1 MDARDTSAS
10 TRVFDALLPAHDG
23 KGGHVTQLLLFNI
36 TNGLIIGAFYV
47 LMALG
52 LSLILNLSNVI
63 NFAHGGFLVIGGYI
77 AYSITPYVGFWGAL
91 LIAPLL
97 TALIGLL
104 VERVLIRPLYG
115 RDPLYSLLLTF
126 GLAFLIEDGTRF
138 IWGAQGKPVTVPAV
152 LAQPLSYQFFFVT
165 GYRLFMVIMVV
176 ISVALLFMLL
186 RYTRLGIRI
195 RAGTLDLETVAAL
208 GINVRM
214 LRSLNFAVGIFL
226 AGLSGVLAAGQLGLE
241 PTMGTG
247 LLMPSFIAIIVGGI
261 GSLPGTLAGGLL
273 IGVASGLTAVFYP
286 AASEAVIY
294 VMMAVVLLL
303 RPRGLFGEEGM
314 MS

>member
-1 MDARDTSAS
+1 M
-10 TRVFDALLPAHDG
+10 
-23 KGGHVTQLLLFNI
+23 TQLLFFNI

-77 AYSITPYVGFWGAL
+77 AFTITPYVGFWGAL
-91 LIAPLL
+91 LIAPPL

-126 GLAFLIEDGTRF
+126 GLAFIIEDGTRF
-138 IWGAQGKPVTVPAV
+138 LWGAQGKPVTVPAV
-152 LAQPLSYQFFFVT
+152 LAQPLSSEFFFVT
-165 GYRLFMVIMVV
+165 GYRLFMVLMVV
-176 ISVALLFMLL
+176 VVVALLFLLL

-247 LLMPSFIAIIVGGI
+247 LLMPSFIAIIVGGV
-261 GSLPGTLAGGLL
+261 GSLAGTLLGGLL
-273 IGVASGLTAVFYP
+273 IGVASGVTAVFLP
-286 AASEAVIY
+286 AASEAIMYVI
-294 VMMAVVLLL
+294 MALVLLI
-303 RPRGLFGEEGM
+303 RPRGLLGEEGM
-314 MS
+314 LT